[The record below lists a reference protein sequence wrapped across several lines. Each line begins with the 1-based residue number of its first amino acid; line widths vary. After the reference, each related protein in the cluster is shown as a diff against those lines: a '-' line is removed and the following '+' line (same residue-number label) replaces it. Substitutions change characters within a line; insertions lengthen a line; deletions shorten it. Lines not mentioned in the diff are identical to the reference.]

1 MQIRL
6 GNGPDSW
13 GVWFPQDPDQ
23 VQWDQF
29 LDDVLSAGYRWIELG
44 PHGYLPTDVEQ
55 LRDELA
61 RRDLH
66 PVATFIEAPL
76 EDPDRVAEIEARVDQ
91 LGDWLA
97 TFGGRFLN
105 VIDDAY
111 RDLRTGEQIA
121 PAELPETSWR
131 QLVNTVDRL
140 GRLVRDRYGIVL
152 TVHPHVDT
160 HIETTEQT
168 EALLAETDPDAVF
181 VCLDTGH
188 FAYRGGDPVSFY
200 RKHHERI
207 PYLHIKNVDP
217 KVLAEVNERNLP
229 LVKAVQMEVF
239 CEPDAGLLNFV
250 DMRNALD
257 EAGFDGYLMV
267 EQDMY
272 QPPHD
277 KPLPIAMRTRAYLE
291 GIGLGDS

>member
-23 VQWDQF
+23 VQWVQF
-29 LDDVLSAGYRWIELG
+29 LDDVAAAGYRYMELG
-44 PHGYLPTDVEQ
+44 PYGYLPTDVDR
-55 LRDELA
+55 LRGELA

-76 EDPDRVAEIEARVDQ
+76 EDADRYAEIEERVIQ
-91 LGDWLA
+91 LGEWLTA
-97 TFGGRFLN
+97 FDGRFLN
-105 VIDDAY
+105 IIDDAY

-121 PAELPETSWR
+121 PVVLDEPAWSRLIEAL
-131 QLVNTVDRL
+131 DRL
-140 GRLVRDRYGIVL
+140 GRLVRDRYGIQL

-168 EALLAETDPDAVF
+168 EAMLDQTDPSAVF

-188 FAYRGGDPVSFY
+188 FAYRGGDPVGFY

-217 KVLAEVNERNLP
+217 RVLDTVTAQNLP
-229 LVKAVQMEVF
+229 LVEAVKMEVF
-239 CEPDAGLLNFV
+239 CEPHAGLLDFMG
-250 DMRNALD
+250 MRDALD

-272 QPPHD
+272 KPSHD
-277 KPLPIAMRTRAYLE
+277 KPLPIARGTREYLE